1 MKTAA
6 GTHPEPRSGEAKEF
20 NWPVRVYYEDTDSGG
35 VVYHSNYLKYMERA
49 RTEWLRALGYSQNQL
64 QSKEGVVFAVTRMNI
79 QFFKPARIDDLL
91 EVRTRIIRSGGASLT
106 FDQSIFAATG
116 ELICRADVEV
126 ACLDAR
132 TFRPARLPAALR
144 LETNDV
150 D

>member
-6 GTHPEPRSGEAKEF
+6 GLRPEPLPTDATEF

-49 RTEWLRALGYSQNQL
+49 RTEWLRARGNSQNRL
-64 QSKEGVVFAVTRMNI
+64 QAQEGVIFVVTRMNI
-79 QFFKPARIDDLL
+79 EFLKPARIDDLL
-91 EVRTRIIRSGGASLT
+91 AVRARIRHSGGASLA
-106 FDQSIFAATG
+106 FEQSISAETG

-132 TFRPARLPAALR
+132 TFRPKRLPASMR
-144 LETNDV
+144 PETNDG